1 MSRQDDAE
9 RVWYDQ
15 NVDRQGNTR
24 LTRGPDPDKVA
35 KHLATG
41 LPPDKPE
48 PKWGLDRRRAITI
61 AMVDPNKRE
70 QRREVITFIRK
81 VCRAND
87 LTHFYEER
95 ATETDMQNVERILG
109 L

>member
-1 MSRQDDAE
+1 MTE
-9 RVWYDQ
+9 
-15 NVDRQGNTR
+15 
-24 LTRGPDPDKVA
+24 
-35 KHLATG
+35 
-41 LPPDKPE
+41 E
-48 PKWGLDRRRAITI
+48 PKWGLDRRRRITI
-61 AMVDPNKRE
+61 AMVDPNKRK
-70 QRREVITFIRK
+70 QRHEVITFVRK

>member
-1 MSRQDDAE
+1 MGEDPLGEEMAMRQ
-9 RVWYDQ
+9 
-15 NVDRQGNTR
+15 NDRWGNPP
-24 LTRGPDPDKVA
+24 LTRGPDMDRVA

-41 LPPDKPE
+41 LKPEPKPE
-48 PKWGLDRRRAITI
+48 PKWGLDRRRAITL
-61 AMVDPNKRE
+61 AMVHPDKRK
-70 QRREVITFIRK
+70 QRHEVITFIRK

>member
-1 MSRQDDAE
+1 MGEDPLGEEMALRQ
-9 RVWYDQ
+9 Q
-15 NVDRQGNTR
+15 DRWGNR
-24 LTRGPDPDKVA
+24 PLTRGPDMDRVA

-41 LPPDKPE
+41 EQKPE
-48 PKWGLDRRRAITI
+48 PKWGLDRRRRITI
-61 AMVDPNKRE
+61 AMVDPNKRK
-70 QRREVITFIRK
+70 QRHEIITFIRK